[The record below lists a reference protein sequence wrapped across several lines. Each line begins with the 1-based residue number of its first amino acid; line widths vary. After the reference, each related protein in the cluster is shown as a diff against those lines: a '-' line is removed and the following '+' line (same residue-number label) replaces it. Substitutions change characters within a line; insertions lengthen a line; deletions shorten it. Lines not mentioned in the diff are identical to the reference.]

1 MSEVCHAVN
10 ITIRT
15 KDETN
20 ERTNERAREKG
31 GCEITSHRY
40 VNMLALAAA
49 RFSAPSVDASVDFA

>member
-20 ERTNERAREKG
+20 ERPNYRTNERERERRVG
-31 GCEITSHRY
+31 VR
-40 VNMLALAAA
+40 
-49 RFSAPSVDASVDFA
+49 